1 MPAETTSKQNTIIWS
16 VTGIVFVSL
25 LGIIGW
31 LINGKDTQLTTSINN
46 LVMSQK
52 EYIIKAEDSDRR
64 QLESYNKLCERVGTA
79 EGRIGNLEIY
89 IQMPFPEREKYLFKQ
104 KK

>member
-1 MPAETTSKQNTIIWS
+1 LPADTTSKQNTVIWS

-31 LINGKDTQLTTSINN
+31 LINGKDTALTVSINN
-46 LVMSQK
+46 LVSANNAAIEK
-52 EYIIKAEDSDRR
+52 SEKSDAKM
-64 QLESYNKLCERVGTA
+64 LDAFNKLCDRVGGV
-79 EGRIGNLEIY
+79 ESRVGNLEIY
-89 IQMPFPEREKYLFKQ
+89 IQMPFTEREKYLFKT

>member
-1 MPAETTSKQNTIIWS
+1 MPSETTSKQNAIIWS
-16 VTGIVFVSL
+16 ASGALIIIL

-31 LINGKDTQLTTSINN
+31 LINGKDTALTVSINN
-46 LVMSQK
+46 LVAANTMA
-52 EYIIKAEDSDRR
+52 IDKAEKSDAKM
-64 QLESYNKLCERVGTA
+64 LDAFNKLCERVGSA

-89 IQMPFPEREKYLFKQ
+89 IQMPFGEREKYIFKN

>member
-31 LINGKDTQLTTSINN
+31 LINGKDSQLTLSINN
-46 LVMSQK
+46 LVVANTTAI
-52 EYIIKAEDSDRR
+52 EKAEKSDARM
-64 QLESYNKLCERVGTA
+64 LEAFNKLCERVGGV
-79 EGRIGNLEIY
+79 EGRVGNLEIY
-89 IQMPFPEREKYLFKQ
+89 IQMPFSEREKYLFKQ

>member
-31 LINGKDTQLTTSINN
+31 LINGKDSQLTLSINN
-46 LVMSQK
+46 LVAANTTAI
-52 EYIIKAEDSDRR
+52 EKAEKSDARM
-64 QLESYNKLCERVGTA
+64 LEAFNKLCERVGGV
-79 EGRIGNLEIY
+79 EGRVGNLEIY
-89 IQMPFPEREKYLFKQ
+89 IQMPFSEREKYLFKQ